1 MERRRFKRKT
11 LRLNAESISGDTDFA
26 VFIENLSENNICCT
40 TTEKNFAPGTE
51 FQVKIQSDSGEALNL
66 NCRLQWSYETPPYG
80 VTNSIGMEILDQPT
94 HYRTFL
100 DSLQ

>member
-1 MERRRFKRKT
+1 MSPVSKKIVN
-11 LRLNAESISGDTDFA
+11 LRAELTSDNISCDG
-26 VFIENLSENNICCT
+26 FIENLSENNICCT

-51 FQVKIQSDSGEALNL
+51 FQVKIQSDSGEALSL

>member
-1 MERRRFKRKT
+1 MSPVSKKIVN
-11 LRLNAESISGDTDFA
+11 LKAELTSDNVSCEG
-26 VFIENLSENNICCT
+26 FIENLSENNIYCT
-40 TTEKNFAPGTE
+40 TTAKNVVPGTE
-51 FQVKIQSDSGEALNL
+51 FQVKIQSDSGEAFNL
-66 NCRLQWSYETPPYG
+66 NCKLQWSYETPPYG